1 MLGGSLAIALVNL
14 IGGSEPRQVLM
25 VVAIAALGA
34 IALER
39 LAPGAPTEDG
49 GALATPVLE

>member
-34 IALER
+34 VALER
-39 LAPGAPTEDG
+39 LAPGAPIEERS
-49 GALATPVLE
+49 ALATPVLE